1 MEAERA
7 RLTDSVNTL
16 TAANKCDYLRHMH
29 VIVFHCVVH
38 RRLRDEIDAYNAS
51 NGQGSGAV
59 LATVRLRRCE
69 HRIINNCYCAHS

>member
-16 TAANKCDYLRHMH
+16 TAANKCDSLVQMD
-29 VIVFHCVVH
+29 VIVIHCVVH

-69 HRIINNCYCAHS
+69 PRIINSCYCAHS